1 MKKTYIVPEIEVIR
15 ISTVNVLATSIAI
28 SSQDE
33 AITDQNK
40 DEYIFNSNSFH
51 GGLFGDDEE

>member
-15 ISTVNVLATSIAI
+15 ISTVNVLATSKAI
-28 SSQDE
+28 SSYDE